1 MDFFIKILIK
11 TDLHL
16 SKFKNLISNYTK
28 EFRYNLQLS
37 FPVMLGML
45 GHTFVAFADN
55 VMVGQLGTAELAAV
69 SLGNSFIFIAM
80 SLGIGFTTAI
90 TPLVAE
96 ADSSNNIKSGK
107 NAFKHGLFL
116 SSILSVILF
125 LIILLSKPLL
135 NIMDQPEEVVELAI
149 PYLDIVA
156 LSLIPLIVFQ
166 ALKQF
171 SDGLSN
177 TKYPMYATILANVI
191 NIILNYLL
199 IFGSFGFPKLGIVGA
214 AIGTLISRIIMVYFL
229 WLIFKSRS
237 KFKAYITKLNFRKI
251 EKTISIK
258 LFNLGFPS
266 SLQMFFEVGI
276 FTAAIWLS
284 GVLGKNPQA
293 ANQIALNLS
302 SMTFMIGIGLSVAAM
317 VRVGNQKGLNDFIT
331 LRRIAFSIFFLTL
344 LIEIIFATFFL
355 VFREWLPTLYLDEYD
370 LTNFKDN
377 SEVILLASKLLLV
390 AAFFQMFDGLQVV
403 ILGALR
409 GLQDVKIP
417 ALITFISYWI
427 VGFPICYYLGLYT
440 NLKSVGI
447 WIGLFTGLF
456 VASILLYIRFDY
468 LSKKLIKSKV

>member
-1 MDFFIKILIK
+1 
-11 TDLHL
+11 
-16 SKFKNLISNYTK
+16 
-28 EFRYNLQLS
+28 
-37 FPVMLGML
+37 MLGML

-96 ADSSNNIKSGK
+96 ADSSNNISSGK
-107 NAFKHGLFL
+107 KAFKHGLLL

-229 WLIFKSRS
+229 WMIFKSRS
-237 KFKAYITKLNFRKI
+237 KFKAYITNLNFRKI

-266 SLQMFFEVGI
+266 ALQMFFEVGI

-302 SMTFMIGIGLSVAAM
+302 SMTFMVGIGLSVAAM
-317 VRVGNQKGLNDFIT
+317 VRIGNQKGLNDFIT

-355 VFREWLPTLYLDEYD
+355 VFRDWLPTLYLDQYD

-390 AAFFQMFDGLQVV
+390 AAFFQIFDGLQVV

-456 VASILLYIRFDY
+456 VASILLYIRFNY

>member
-1 MDFFIKILIK
+1 
-11 TDLHL
+11 
-16 SKFKNLISNYTK
+16 
-28 EFRYNLQLS
+28 
-37 FPVMLGML
+37 MLGML

-96 ADSSNNIKSGK
+96 ADSSNNISSGK
-107 NAFKHGLFL
+107 KAFKHGLLL

-156 LSLIPLIVFQ
+156 LSLIPLIIFQ

-229 WLIFKSRS
+229 WMIFKSRS
-237 KFKAYITKLNFRKI
+237 KFKAYITNLNFRKI

-266 SLQMFFEVGI
+266 ALQMFFEVGI

-355 VFREWLPTLYLDEYD
+355 VFREWLPTLYLDQYD

-390 AAFFQMFDGLQVV
+390 AAFFQIFDGLQVV

-456 VASILLYIRFDY
+456 VASILLYIRFNY